1 MGIESEGWAERCAG
15 KSPQGSAFTTPT
27 RSYGNQC
34 IERTASAATAP
45 CCVAASLLAR
55 GSPSLKTTTSFSAR
69 DAHPDAPPDLIARA
83 DAFAR
88 AMVDAARRDADEV
101 RSIHWSPYE
110 RVGVVNADP

>member
-1 MGIESEGWAERCAG
+1 MRARP
-15 KSPQGSAFTTPT
+15 SPDDDDDDDA
-27 RSYGNQC
+27 
-34 IERTASAATAP
+34 
-45 CCVAASLLAR
+45 
-55 GSPSLKTTTSFSAR
+55 SFSAR

-110 RVGVVNADP
+110 RVGVGNADP

>member
-1 MGIESEGWAERCAG
+1 MRARP
-15 KSPQGSAFTTPT
+15 SPDDDDDDA
-27 RSYGNQC
+27 
-34 IERTASAATAP
+34 
-45 CCVAASLLAR
+45 
-55 GSPSLKTTTSFSAR
+55 SFSAR

-101 RSIHWSPYE
+101 RSTHWSPYE

>member
-1 MGIESEGWAERCAG
+1 MVANVVVTQQVYVASNI
-15 KSPQGSAFTTPT
+15 TIITPPS
-27 RSYGNQC
+27 RG
-34 IERTASAATAP
+34 
-45 CCVAASLLAR
+45 R
-55 GSPSLKTTTSFSAR
+55 GSRPGAMRARPSPDDDDDDDASFSAR

-101 RSIHWSPYE
+101 RSIHWSPYD